1 MSRAWATVVVIFIL
15 LTDLTGGV
23 AFGQRAKRKPRAGAG
38 TGANPVTKIET
49 PTVASDKSVKLDY
62 DIVYVRAPRRGDDV
76 GTNWAEVSSPLFM
89 DAGADLVLLHPD
101 GKEEV
106 LIGGGKGSVTDPVVS
121 FDGEWVYYS
130 LFHDLDGATIT
141 EAPRS
146 GADIY
151 KIHVKTRRVVRL
163 THQQFTPN
171 TGAGHWSN
179 DFRTP
184 QPGRNFIEYGVFN
197 TGPCPLPG
205 GKVAFTSNRNGFRPP
220 KRLLQTMQLFVMD
233 DDGTNVECIGH
244 LNLGTAL
251 HPVILMDGRLI
262 FSSLE
267 SQGLRT
273 STLWGLWSIHPDGT
287 NWGPVL
293 SAFLPGESPNAFH
306 FQTQLSDGSIVAEEY
321 YNQTSSGFGGF
332 VKLPVPGSSGGP
344 FGPGYMADPR
354 NPPLPGGRLETGE
367 PRTRRLPFAPRG
379 IEVVTPFARTDEG
392 PADFATQGDQYSPRV
407 GKVTHPSAAPDNHL
421 LTVWSPGPVN
431 GGYTVH
437 VPAVDSGLYLLKG
450 GKTIDRPTKLLLI
463 KNDPRFNEQWPRPL
477 VPYARIYG
485 FPEPKRIAALAND
498 GKLSPSL
505 PEGTPFALVGSSSL
519 YKRESYPN
527 GVVPAGKVTATFS
540 RGTDRTGGFADLDP
554 FNASLAGLSLNWFNQ
569 GADAGRYSNEDIHAV
584 RILVMEPTTD
594 RQRGPKSGRTFSSHA
609 NERLRILGEIPV
621 RKFPPAT
628 TSNDRQNQK
637 GQGGQPV
644 DPDGNPDTSF
654 LARIPADVAF
664 TFQTLD
670 RHGMVLNMA
679 QTWHQLRPGEIRNDC
694 GGCHA
699 HSQKPT
705 LFRDTAAASP
715 DYRIFDLTEGT
726 PLVTTRPNDRSQKQW
741 DDEGLTGLRYEKGV
755 KNVEYY
761 RDIKPILDR
770 SCVAC
775 HSQKSEQPPA
785 DLVLDDDKTVDLP
798 NADDVPGTYYRLAM
812 DYAGRFGRPPLIGS
826 WRNANA
832 SRYVRMFQSRRS
844 LLVWKIFG
852 RRTDGWTN
860 DDFPTEKV
868 AGDAATL
875 QHRGVAIADT
885 PANRNRADLDFTGS
899 VMPPPKAV
907 AGEYVGP
914 GGKKIKVAGLSD
926 EDRMTLVRWIDLG
939 CPIDLDYDPDRRD
952 ASGFGWMLDDQRPTL
967 TIASPHAGANSPL
980 DRILIGMYDYG
991 GIDTDSFHVIASFA
1005 VDGAPPG
1012 ENLAK
1017 RFRVVSPGVW
1027 EFRFEHPITVKD
1039 GLLSVWLKDRQGNE
1053 TRIERTFSATSGE
1066 PR

>member
-1 MSRAWATVVVIFIL
+1 MSRALTAVIAL
-15 LTDLTGGV
+15 LLFFTDLTGTA
-23 AFGQRAKRKPRAGAG
+23 AFGQRARKNPRNTTAPKTA
-38 TGANPVTKIET
+38 TKIE
-49 PTVASDKSVKLDY
+49 PPPIASDPSVKLDY

-89 DAGADLVLLHPD
+89 DAGADLMLLHPD

-106 LIGGGKGSVTDPVVS
+106 LVAGGKGAVTDPMVS
-121 FDGEWVYYS
+121 LDGEWVYYS
-130 LFHDLDGATIT
+130 LFHDLDDATIT
-141 EAPRS
+141 DAARA
-146 GADIY
+146 GADIF
-151 KIHVKTRRVVRL
+151 KIHVKTRRVIRL

-171 TGAGHWSN
+171 TGAGNWSS
-179 DFRTP
+179 DFRTAE
-184 QPGRNFIEYGVFN
+184 PGKNFIAYGVFN

-205 GKVAFTSNRNGFRPP
+205 GKVAFTSNRNAFRPP
-220 KRLLQTMQLFVMD
+220 KRLAQTMQLFVMD
-233 DDGTNVECIGH
+233 DDGSNVECIGH

-251 HPVILMDGRLI
+251 HPVVLLDGRLI

-273 STLWGLWSIHPDGT
+273 STLWGLWSIHPDGS

-332 VKLPVPGSSGGP
+332 VKLPVPGTSGGP
-344 FGPGYMADPR
+344 FGPGYLADQR
-354 NPPLPGGRLETGE
+354 NPPLRGGRLDSGE
-367 PRTRRLPFAPRG
+367 PRTRRLPFSPRG
-379 IEVVTPFARTDEG
+379 IEALTPFARTDEG
-392 PADFATQGDQYSPRV
+392 PADFARRGDRYGPRV

-421 LTVWSPGPVN
+421 LTAWSPGPVN

-450 GKTIDRPTKLLLI
+450 GKPIDEPARLLLI
-463 KNDPRFNEQWPRPL
+463 KNDPRFNEQWPRAL
-477 VPYARIYG
+477 VPYSRIYG
-485 FPEPKRIAALAND
+485 VTEPKRLAPLAND
-498 GKLSPSL
+498 GRLSPSL

-527 GVVPAGKVTATFS
+527 GVVPAGKVTATFAG
-540 RGTDRTGGFADLDP
+540 GTDKSGGFKDLDP

-569 GADAGRYSNEDIHAV
+569 GADAGRYSNDDIHAV
-584 RILVMEPTTD
+584 RILAMEPTTD
-594 RQRGPKSGRTFSSHA
+594 RQRGPKSGRTFRSHA

-621 RKFPPAT
+621 RKLPTAPTA
-628 TSNDRQNQK
+628 NDGQNEK
-637 GQGGQPV
+637 GQGVQPT

-670 RHGMVLNMA
+670 KYGMVLNMA
-679 QTWHQLRPGEIRNDC
+679 QTWHQLRPGEIRTDC

-705 LFRDTAAASP
+705 LFKDTAAASP
-715 DYRIFDLTEGT
+715 DYQIFDLTDRT
-726 PLVTTRPNDRSQKQW
+726 PLVTTRRNDESRRQW
-741 DDEGLTGLRYEKGV
+741 DIEGLTGLRHEKSV

-775 HSQKSEQPPA
+775 HGQKNEQPPGE
-785 DLVLDDDKTVDLP
+785 LVLDDAKTVDLP

-826 WRNANA
+826 WLHANA

-844 LLVWKIFG
+844 LLVWKVFG

-868 AGDAATL
+868 AGDAGTL
-875 QHRGVAIADT
+875 EQRGKAVVDT
-885 PANRNRADLDFTGS
+885 PENRNRADLDFTGS
-899 VMPPPKAV
+899 IMPPPEAI
-907 AGEYVGP
+907 AGNYTGP
-914 GGKKIKVAGLSD
+914 DGKRMKVAGLSD
-926 EDRMTLVRWIDLG
+926 EDRLTLVRWIDLG
-939 CPIDLDYDPDRRD
+939 CPIDLDFNSDRPE
-952 ASGFGWMLDDQRPTL
+952 AAGFGWMLDDQRPTL
-967 TIASPHAGANSPL
+967 GLFLPRAGANPPL
-980 DRILIGMYDYG
+980 DRFLVGMHDYG
-991 GIDTDSFHVIASFA
+991 GLVLDSFQVIASFP
-1005 VDGAPPG
+1005 VDGVAAG

-1017 RFRVVSPGVW
+1017 SCRSSSPGVW
-1027 EFRFEHPITVKD
+1027 ELKLKRPV
-1039 GLLSVWLKDRQGNE
+1039 SVPGGKLVVSVKDRQGNE
-1053 TRIERTFSATSGE
+1053 TRIERTISAQRVGT
-1066 PR
+1066 P